1 MGVEHQLGDTQQGKL
16 ASQQFANPRLWNIK
30 ELFKL
35 AGREFLLFNEFED
48 VLMQIS
54 LQLKFQQFLL
64 VQIKLVQNV
73 SPGYVGDEFLASL
86 SRAALQGAV

>member
-1 MGVEHQLGDTQQGKL
+1 MGIVEQLGNTEQGEF
-16 ASQQFANPRLWNIK
+16 ASQQLADAGLRNVK

-35 AGREFLLFNEFED
+35 TRSEFLFLDDLED
-48 VLMQIS
+48 VLVQIG
-54 LQLKFQQFLL
+54 LQLKLQQFLL

>member
-1 MGVEHQLGDTQQGKL
+1 MRIVEQFGNAEQRKF
-16 ASQQFANPRLWNIK
+16 ASQQLADAGLWDIK

-35 AGREFLLFNEFED
+35 ARSEFLLLDDLED
-48 VLMQIS
+48 VLMQVG
-54 LQLKFQQFLL
+54 LQLQFQQFLL
-64 VQIKLVQNV
+64 VQIKFVQNV

>member
-1 MGVEHQLGDTQQGKL
+1 MGLVQQLGNAEQGEL
-16 ASQQFANPRLWNIK
+16 SSQQLAESGLGDVK
-30 ELFKL
+30 ELFEL
-35 AGREFLLFNEFED
+35 ARSEFLLFDDLED
-48 VLMQIS
+48 VLVQIG

-73 SPGYVGDEFLASL
+73 SPGYVGDEFLVSL